1 MEHSDG
7 LTHKSRERLAFQV
20 VAHVT
25 REYDKG
31 FGVMIGDLTHLNPKA
46 SLNDLAD
53 ILETLAR
60 AGVLVE
66 MHVAAVNKKNRV
78 FTLSDGWIFE
88 RTLEAA
94 RKLANEIKKE
104 GEVE

>member
-1 MEHSDG
+1 MERNDG
-7 LTHKSRERLAFQV
+7 LTHKSREKLAFQV

-88 RTLEAA
+88 RTLATA
-94 RKLANEIKKE
+94 RKLVEDVRKE